1 MLWEEFRREQFILP
15 EENETKVN
23 VKCPECGE
31 LLYRDDTL
39 VYVSNP
45 PKSKYFCKR
54 CRWVG
59 YA

>member
-1 MLWEEFRREQFILP
+1 MSWEEYKRERAILS
-15 EENETKVN
+15 EECETKVN

-31 LLYRDDTL
+31 LLYRDNTL
-39 VYVSNP
+39 IYTSNP
-45 PKSKYFCKR
+45 PKSKYFCKK